1 MPRSFR
7 QEVDELEQRIEE
19 LTEFKPGT
27 EIR

>member
-1 MPRSFR
+1 MPRSFVR
-7 QEVDELEQRIEE
+7 KSTSVEQRIEE